1 MLCVVQ
7 CGQDRWSQFHSSCGM
22 LHEESWK
29 MGPIGHYVYKRRI
42 NLPTNPFHHSLTSS
56 ISIMNTTTD
65 TSSVS
70 FLLKVFGWT
79 ALDKYFD
86 DFFLNSNKFSRQ
98 PLKWLRRSTIHSN
111 LTEVI
116 FFAYSRYSYA
126 TATSSTANISPTLG
140 KASFDYENRKS
151 NENPCR

>member
-1 MLCVVQ
+1 MLWVIQ
-7 CGQDRWSQFHSSCGM
+7 CGQDRWSQFHLSFGM

-29 MGPIGHYVYKRRI
+29 MRPIGHYVYKWRI

-56 ISIMNTTTD
+56 ISIMNKHHHGCFP
-65 TSSVS
+65 S
-70 FLLKVFGWT
+70 FLPLKGGWT

-98 PLKWLRRSTIHSN
+98 PLKWLRRLTIHSN

-116 FFAYSRYSYA
+116 FFRLLSLFVRNSNLIDRNHF
-126 TATSSTANISPTLG
+126 TDFWQDTFRP
-140 KASFDYENRKS
+140 RK
-151 NENPCR
+151 